1 MRDGT
6 AGRRLA
12 EMVVRNGTA
21 GRRLAKN
28 GCAGWG
34 TAGTRWMVHCVIC
47 LGIDDYVSSMALFF
61 LLLFILYGAFF
72 INSVVVNGR
81 F

>member
-1 MRDGT
+1 MGPHGEDLLKWLCGM
-6 AGRRLA
+6 GPHGEDL
-12 EMVVRNGTA
+12 
-21 GRRLAKN
+21 LKN

-47 LGIDDYVSSMALFF
+47 LGIDDYASSMALFF
-61 LLLFILYGAFF
+61 LLLFILYGVFF
-72 INSVVVNGR
+72 INCVVVNGR